1 MMALAFGMMMG
12 PVISTAV
19 YPYFGYSGTFYF
31 FAVFIFVFGLGPLFF
46 VPSRIN
52 QVKDKKASL
61 DKSTLE
67 PVNFGTFIKNKYAL
81 LTLFTL
87 LGSMICINWTIPTLS
102 NEMVDHHSPPMNKG
116 NAGLSFAICACTAGI
131 GSPFIGKLCKYIHRK
146 YIAAAGL
153 FLLSIGLFLTGPSEY
168 LHIPNKLW
176 IIFVGL
182 GVCGFAN
189 AMVLVTAIPE
199 LIY

>member
-1 MMALAFGMMMG
+1 M
-12 PVISTAV
+12 
-19 YPYFGYSGTFYF
+19 
-31 FAVFIFVFGLGPLFF
+31 
-46 VPSRIN
+46 
-52 QVKDKKASL
+52 
-61 DKSTLE
+61 
-67 PVNFGTFIKNKYAL
+67 
-81 LTLFTL
+81 TLFTL

-116 NAGLSFAICACTAGI
+116 NAGLSFALCALTAGV

-153 FLLSIGLFLTGPSEY
+153 LLLSIGLFLTGPSEY
-168 LHIPNKLW
+168 LHIPNRLW

-199 LIY
+199 LIYQAKTDLNEKRSRENKDPVNENVMSIVSDKGSALGNLVIVLGNIIAPLIGGSLVESV